1 MKGKIKERKGITLIA
16 LVITI
21 IVLLILAGVSI
32 AMLTGQ
38 NGILTQAQ
46 NASEQTEIGAEKE
59 AISLAYTGAVADK
72 GGTGAVTDTDMDDQ
86 FNLNGTK
93 ADADGTGPIIVT
105 MDDSNRQYMIDTN
118 GNVTGPLKAPEETPE
133 PQTGG
138 SIETMKYG
146 VIEIKWLL
154 GDTNYVSETPNA
166 PTIKEDLPEGTTM
179 ELVRYENGNWVSG
192 TDYNYVA
199 GSGTEDNRESRWANA
214 KVTIDGVES
223 YFVWIPRYAY
233 RIIYFSSQDTKDAY
247 LTNGDT
253 SGIIGY
259 SDSRGIVDANGR
271 KVDGVESTTSLNVG
285 DYFRVHPAFMN
296 DSANNYENGGWSTD
310 LSGIWVGKYESSRS
324 DAGTTVNDEGTSTK
338 IAVRPGVTSWRSTKI
353 GDMYT
358 NAKAYATNL
367 NSHMLKNSEWGAVAY
382 LTESKYGRDGEEV
395 TINDNNNFITADE
408 GISVNPEQSSTGNE
422 TGIYDLSG
430 GATDRVAA
438 YYTGGNSTSLNDYGS
453 SLVNETDKKYV
464 TAYTGTTASSAYK
477 PGDATY
483 ETNRWRSD
491 YASFVNSSQPFFLRG
506 GLCYNGSLAGVF
518 YFASNGGEDL
528 SNVGFRMCLAVK

>member
-1 MKGKIKERKGITLIA
+1 
-16 LVITI
+16 
-21 IVLLILAGVSI
+21 
-32 AMLTGQ
+32 
-38 NGILTQAQ
+38 
-46 NASEQTEIGAEKE
+46 
-59 AISLAYTGAVADK
+59 
-72 GGTGAVTDTDMDDQ
+72 
-86 FNLNGTK
+86 
-93 ADADGTGPIIVT
+93 
-105 MDDSNRQYMIDTN
+105 
-118 GNVTGPLKAPEETPE
+118 
-133 PQTGG
+133 
-138 SIETMKYG
+138 
-146 VIEIKWLL
+146 
-154 GDTNYVSETPNA
+154 
-166 PTIKEDLPEGTTM
+166 
-179 ELVRYENGNWVSG
+179 
-192 TDYNYVA
+192 
-199 GSGTEDNRESRWANA
+199 
-214 KVTIDGVES
+214 
-223 YFVWIPRYAY
+223 
-233 RIIYFSSQDTKDAY
+233 
-247 LTNGDT
+247 
-253 SGIIGY
+253 
-259 SDSRGIVDANGR
+259 
-271 KVDGVESTTSLNVG
+271 
-285 DYFRVHPAFMN
+285 MN

-464 TAYTGTTASSAYK
+464 TAYTGITASSAYK
-477 PGDATY
+477 TGDATY

>member
-1 MKGKIKERKGITLIA
+1 MKRERGITLIA

-46 NASEQTEIGAEKE
+46 NASEQTEVGAEKE
-59 AISLAYTGAVADK
+59 AISLAYIGATANK
-72 GGTGAVTDTDMDDQ
+72 EGNGAVTDTDMDEQ
-86 FNLNGTK
+86 FGLNGTK
-93 ADADGTGPIIVT
+93 ADAEGTSPIIVT
-105 MDDSNRQYMIDTN
+105 FDESNRQYMIDEN
-118 GNVTGPLKAPEETPE
+118 GNITGPLEAPEETPE
-133 PQTGG
+133 PEAGG
-138 SIETMKYG
+138 SIATMDYG

-166 PTIKEDLPEGTTM
+166 PKIKEDLPEGTTM
-179 ELVRYENGNWVSG
+179 ELVKYENSNWVSG
-192 TDYNYVA
+192 TDYNYD
-199 GSGTEDNRESRWANA
+199 ENKWANA
-214 KVTIDGVES
+214 KVTINGVES

-233 RIIYFSSQDTKDAY
+233 KIIYFSSQETKAAY

-259 SDSRGIVDANGR
+259 SDSRGIVDKEGR
-271 KVDGVESTTSLNVG
+271 KVNGVASTTSLNVG

-296 DSANNYENGGWSTD
+296 DSSNNYENGGWSED
-310 LSGIWVGKYESSRS
+310 LPGIWVGKYESSLVNKADS
-324 DAGTTVNDEGTSTK
+324 SNINTNSSTVGNIIVDSSNNTDK
-338 IAVRPGVTSWRSTKI
+338 AIAVQPRMSSWRYCTI
-353 GDMYT
+353 GNMYT

-395 TINDNNNFITADE
+395 TINDNNNFITADA
-408 GISVNPEQSSTGNE
+408 GISANPEQSSTGNE

-430 GATDRVAA
+430 GAYEYVPA
-438 YYTGGNSTSLNDYGS
+438 YYNGSGSLSNGS
-453 SLVNETDKKYV
+453 SFANGTSDEFS
-464 TAYTGTTASSAYK
+464 TAYTETSASSAYK

-483 ETNRWRSD
+483 ETSGWHGDSD
-491 YASFVNSSQPFFLRG
+491 YFVISNDPFFIRG
-506 GLCYNGSLAGVF
+506 GYCSGGSRAGVF
-518 YFASNGGEDL
+518 YFYNSIGVASYD
-528 SNVGFRMCLAVK
+528 SSFRMCLAVK